1 MYRPLLALSL
11 VLLVAV
17 PASAEPRT
25 RVVVNGE
32 PAPVFFNDGDSF
44 RVLDGKLEGTKA
56 RLMGFNTLESFGPV
70 HQWGD
75 WTHKELYVVA
85 KMATLNGRRGV
96 WRCDSDLNRDT
107 YGRALFD
114 CPQLVLDQLR
124 KGLAHAMTVTADS
137 APAPLLQA
145 QNEAKEARRGMWAHG
160 IPGWILTSLH
170 SADENPEYSTAYN
183 RVISTLDGHS
193 EKWMHTERYKE
204 CQEIC
209 VHDAVLSDATVA
221 YSAQA
226 LDRLDDIR
234 DIWEPLGP
242 DDRHLVFRVWMMMGS
257 VAALVPKSHRDLFAK
272 HLKDLVDAGTLSAE
286 ERPVASCMVYTDF
299 RRRFGGGKAECLK

>member
-1 MYRPLLALSL
+1 MNRLLLTVL
-11 VLLVAV
+11 LLLVASSV
-17 PASAEPRT
+17 VHGEPRT
-25 RVVVNGE
+25 RVMVNGE

-70 HQWGD
+70 HQWGS

-114 CPQLVLDQLR
+114 CPKLVLDQLR
-124 KGLAHAMTVTADS
+124 KGLAHTMTVTADS
-137 APAPLLQA
+137 APEPLLNA
-145 QNEAKEARRGMWAHG
+145 QKEAIDAGRGIWAHG
-160 IPGWILTSLH
+160 TPAWILTSLH
-170 SADENPEYSTAYN
+170 SADENPDYPTAYN
-183 RVISTLDGHS
+183 RVVSTLDGHS

-209 VHDAVLSDATVA
+209 VNDAVLSDATVA

-226 LDRLDDIR
+226 LDGIDDIR
-234 DIWEPLGP
+234 DIWEPLGTL
-242 DDRHLVFRVWMMMGS
+242 DRHLVFRVWMMMGS
-257 VAALVPKSHRDLFAK
+257 VAAVVPKSHRDLFAE
-272 HLKDLVDAGTLSAE
+272 HLAALVDQGTLKAE
-286 ERPVASCMVYTDF
+286 DRPVASCMVYTDF